1 MTGRFERSVLP
12 HLDAAY
18 NLARWLVRAPSD
30 AEDVVQEAYLRA
42 VAHFDGFRGG
52 DAKAWLLRIVRNC
65 AYDWL
70 ARRRSGT
77 VVPLDSVLA
86 PTGEIRGALEPM
98 GGEAPDAGMERHAD
112 RSRLNRVVAA
122 LPVEFREVLVLRE
135 VEELSYREIA
145 AVAGVPVGTV
155 MSRLARARALLRRG
169 WEREAKREAGRGV

>member
-70 ARRRSGT
+70 KRRRQAA
-77 VVPLDSVLA
+77 VVPLDAVLG
-86 PTGEIRGALEPM
+86 PGGEIRGALEPVEV
-98 GGEAPDAGMERHAD
+98 EAPDNGLDRAAD
-112 RSRLNRVVAA
+112 RVRLNRLVAA

-135 VEELSYREIA
+135 VEEMSYRDIA
-145 AVAGVPVGTV
+145 AVVGVPVGTV
-155 MSRLARARALLRRG
+155 MSRLARGRGLLRRG
-169 WEREAKREAGRGV
+169 WQREARREASGGL

>member
-18 NLARWLVRAPSD
+18 NLARWLVREPSD

-42 VAHFDGFRGG
+42 VAHFQGFRGG

-65 AYDWL
+65 AYDCL

-77 VVPLDSVLA
+77 VVPLDTVLA
-86 PTGEIRGALEPM
+86 PSGEIRGALEQVV
-98 GGEAPDAGMERHAD
+98 GEPPDAAVERHAD
-112 RSRLNRVVAA
+112 RLRLNRIVAA

-145 AVAGVPVGTV
+145 DVVGVPIGTV

-169 WEREAKREAGRGV
+169 WEREARREAGRGV